1 MSSKKIYCIYG
12 IPLNDDGTDRVYRTN
27 VKGEKYPLGDCTYG
41 FVTSLKLAQDIV
53 ENNKTDLVEF
63 YYNWILIEEV
73 LEGIPARTRQVQW
86 YKASWKLNDSGNF
99 AQDMRD
105 AYPTIKIEKTDPP
118 PIYKNIVNLSM
129 G

>member
-1 MSSKKIYCIYG
+1 MSRKKIYCIYVVA
-12 IPLNDDGTDRVYRTN
+12 LNDDGTDRVYEIN
-27 VKGEKYPLGDCTYG
+27 AKGEKYRLGDRTWG
-41 FVTSLKLAQDIV
+41 FVSSLKLAQDIV